1 MCCCCPPAI
10 TALFCLWVQSGFSK
24 GTVAGALTF
33 FPPDPPLYKFERV
46 DEDGNS
52 LSENDDREED
62 VNARKK
68 DPKKKKSRNEND
80 DLELKEE
87 VEEKDRSTEQENSP
101 PTSLDDDP
109 QRRDDDG
116 VEITDGAYQAK
127 EGQTKEKVKSPAQQL
142 TERAQELRLRAKK
155 RNARDANDA
164 KNNVKYRLILDPR
177 LAPPRITGG
186 RVEAV
191 KIPTKKGSY
200 CAAIVYRVP
209 EASQTDKTRTIIYS
223 HGNATDIGAMFP
235 LQAILAH
242 SLECNVVSY
251 DYSGYGESGG
261 VAMEANTYTDIM
273 GVYSWTL
280 ENVCGGDESRIVLYG
295 QSVGSGP
302 CCYLGRR
309 EEGLGGMVLHSPFMS
324 GMRVLTPSRALACLD
339 IYPNI
344 DRVRKAK
351 CPVMIIHGRLD
362 EEVDISHGVTMHQA
376 VPGKY
381 KREPWWVPD
390 RGHNDITEG
399 PGKLAE
405 NKLAVSAGDPIDKT
419 SELHVMRIRRIPQ
432 VRILDQGS
440 ILFNHTSCINSIKHQ

>member
-46 DEDGNS
+46 DEDGNT
-52 LSENDDREED
+52 LPNDDDEED
-62 VNARKK
+62 GENAKSK
-68 DPKKKKSRNEND
+68 DPKTNSKSKKENN

-87 VEEKDRSTEQENSP
+87 GDGKDRSTDRANSP

-109 QRRDDDG
+109 QRQDEDG
-116 VEITDGAYQAK
+116 VEISDGAYHAK

-142 TERAQELRLRAKK
+142 TDRAKELRQRAKK
-155 RNARDANDA
+155 RNARDAKDA
-164 KNNVKYRLILDPR
+164 KNQVKYRLVLDPR
-177 LAPPRITGG
+177 LSPPRFNGG

-209 EASQTDKTRTIIYS
+209 EATQNENTRTIIYS

-280 ENVCGGDESRIVLYG
+280 ENVCGGDDSRIVLYG

-309 EEGLGGMVLHSPFMS
+309 EDGLGGMILHSPFMS
-324 GMRVLTPSRALACLD
+324 GMRVLTPSR
-339 IYPNI
+339 Y
-344 DRVRKAK
+344 
-351 CPVMIIHGRLD
+351 
-362 EEVDISHGVTMHQA
+362 VTS
-376 VPGKY
+376 VY
-381 KREPWWVPD
+381 FD
-390 RGHNDITEG
+390 D
-399 PGKLAE
+399 
-405 NKLAVSAGDPIDKT
+405 
-419 SELHVMRIRRIPQ
+419 
-432 VRILDQGS
+432 
-440 ILFNHTSCINSIKHQ
+440 